1 MTKYFYFKIYS
12 IDLPVIFL
20 SLSAPKILLIMKQIQ
35 KMTSQK
41 ETVFNNEVISRF
53 ELYNSLFLTLP
64 FYKVKDTGTL
74 LPLFIKY
81 CEDGVKQHETP
92 AEIITAFFKKY
103 TQAHTATD
111 VNDLL
116 FRFIQYI
123 ERQVVLFDA
132 VEDASFQKL
141 NTAEDQGSLRSLLS
155 KSTQNSNFQE
165 NTAKL
170 IEDFSLRLVLTAHPT
185 QFYPGSVLSIITDLT
200 TAIKTNDIA
209 SINQLLQQLGKTPF
223 FNKKSPTPVD
233 EALSLSWY
241 LENVFYFAAA
251 NIQSEIDTALEEI
264 QLPAKKVIEMGFWPG
279 GDRDGNPNVKAKDT
293 IEVSKMLRQ
302 ILFRCYYRDFRKLK
316 RRITFRGVEDQ
327 IHQIQD
333 VLYRNAFDNSIVPE
347 DISASLI
354 SGLQEIKDT
363 LLESHDGLF
372 ADLVDDLL
380 RKIALFGSHFASLD
394 IRQDSRV
401 LRDVHAWCRQ
411 HKPIVSL
418 FPENYDHLSEEEK
431 ISHLSFKSA
440 RIQDAEPTEA
450 LIADTIDTITAVRN
464 IQQQNGPMA
473 CHRFIISNCQQ
484 ASDIL
489 QLIELFLWNGWT
501 VEDLD
506 IDFVPLFE
514 TVQDLKGASAIMEVL
529 YKHPFYQAHLLRR
542 GKQQQIML
550 GFSDSTKDGG
560 YLMANWSI
568 FNAKVALTAISE
580 QYNIQLAFF
589 DGRGG
594 PPSRGGGKTHRFYAS
609 MGKEIANNHIQL
621 TIQGQTISSQYGS
634 IDSAG
639 FNISQLVNAGI
650 SSGLKAKHNILL
662 DAEHS
667 DILNQ
672 MADDSFDAF
681 VALRKHPL
689 FLTYLERYSPLSL
702 LSKITISS
710 RPVKRASGEKL
721 RLEDLRAISFVTSW
735 GQLKQNIPGFYGIGT
750 ALKNQ
755 EEAGNWEQIT
765 KTYQDS
771 GYFKTIID
779 NCMMSMSKS
788 DFSITA
794 HFAKDPEFGPF
805 WTTLYEEYE
814 RSKAMLLKLAGHQ
827 TLMENYP
834 VEKRSIAVRE
844 KIVLPLVL
852 IQHFA
857 LEKLQEAGQDATAES
872 TSAYEKLAIR
882 TVYGIVNAGRN
893 SA

>member
-1 MTKYFYFKIYS
+1 MQKPRFTGQRES
-12 IDLPVIFL
+12 I
-20 SLSAPKILLIMKQIQ
+20 
-35 KMTSQK
+35 
-41 ETVFNNEVISRF
+41 FNNEVVSRF

-64 FYKVKDTGTL
+64 FYKIKDTGTL

-81 CEDGVKQHETP
+81 CEEGVKNQKTP
-92 AEIITAFFKKY
+92 AEIINVFFEKY
-103 TQAHTATD
+103 TQAANAKD
-111 VNDLL
+111 VIDLL

-132 VEDASFQKL
+132 VEDASFTKL
-141 NTAEDQGSLRSLLS
+141 NTAEGQSSLRSMLK
-155 KSTQNSNFQE
+155 KSESSEYVYDKTVQ
-165 NTAKL
+165 L
-170 IEDFSLRLVLTAHPT
+170 IEDLSLRLVLTAHPT

-200 TAIKTNDIA
+200 SAIKINDIV

-251 NIQSEIDTALEEI
+251 NIQSEIDSSLEEYNI
-264 QLPAKKVIEMGFWPG
+264 PTKKVIELGFWPG
-279 GDRDGNPNVKAKDT
+279 GDRDGNPNVHAEDT
-293 IEVSKMLRQ
+293 MQVAKMLRQ

-316 RRITFRGVEDQ
+316 RRITFRGVEDV
-327 IHQIQD
+327 IYKVQD
-333 VLYRNAFDNSIVPE
+333 ILYQNAFDVNIVPE
-347 DISASLI
+347 NISDFLTENLNQIKSTLI
-354 SGLQEIKDT
+354 
-363 LLESHDGLF
+363 ESHDGLF

-380 RKIALFGSHFASLD
+380 RKVELFGSHFASLD

-401 LRDVHAWCRQ
+401 LRDVHAYCRQ
-411 HKPIVSL
+411 SKPIISL
-418 FPENYDHLSEEEK
+418 FPENFDDLTEEEK
-431 ISHLSFKSA
+431 IAQLSFKSA
-440 RIQDAEPTEA
+440 KVNYTGDASP
-450 LIADTIDTITAVRN
+450 LILDTLQTIAEIKQ
-464 IQQQNGPMA
+464 IQQSNGELA
-473 CHRFIISNCQQ
+473 CHRYIISNCQQ

-489 QLIELFLWNGWT
+489 QLIELFLWNGWE
-501 VEDLD
+501 EDELT

-514 TVQDLKGASAIMEVL
+514 TVGDLQVAAEIMQTL
-529 YKHPFYQAHLLRR
+529 YSHPFYKKHLESR
-542 GKQQQIML
+542 GNRQDIML
-550 GFSDSTKDGG
+550 GYSDSTKDGG
-560 YLMANWSI
+560 YLTANWSI

-580 QYNIQLAFF
+580 SNNIRLAFF

-594 PPSRGGGKTHRFYAS
+594 PPSRGGGKTHLFYAS
-609 MGKEIANNHIQL
+609 MGKEIANKNIQL

-639 FNISQLVNAGI
+639 FNMSQLINAGI
-650 SSGLKAKHNILL
+650 SAGMKEKHNVLL
-662 DAEHS
+662 DPLHK
-667 DILNQ
+667 DILDV
-672 MADDSFDAF
+672 MAKDSFDSF
-681 VALRKHPL
+681 VTLREHPL
-689 FLTYLERYSPLSL
+689 FLSYLERFSPLSL

-710 RPVKRASGEKL
+710 RPVKRSSGEKL

-755 EEAGNWEQIT
+755 EEAGNWENIR
-765 KTYQDS
+765 KTYQES

-779 NCMMSMSKS
+779 NCMMSMSKA

-794 HFAKDPEFGPF
+794 HFANDPEYGDF
-805 WTTLYEEYE
+805 WKTLNSEYE
-814 RSKAMLLKLAGHQ
+814 RSKEMLLKLAGHEA
-827 TLMENYP
+827 LMENYP
-834 VEKRSIAVRE
+834 VEKRSVAVRE

-857 LEKLQEAGQDATAES
+857 LEKLQEELTEEEVQS
-872 TSAYEKLAIR
+872 YEKLAIR

>member
-1 MTKYFYFKIYS
+1 MTTKPRFTGQRES
-12 IDLPVIFL
+12 I
-20 SLSAPKILLIMKQIQ
+20 
-35 KMTSQK
+35 
-41 ETVFNNEVISRF
+41 FNNEVVSRF

-64 FYKVKDTGTL
+64 FYKIKDTGTL

-81 CEDGVKQHETP
+81 CEDGVKNKKTP
-92 AEIITAFFKKY
+92 AEIISVFFEKY
-103 TQAHTATD
+103 TQANDAKD
-111 VNDLL
+111 VIDLL

-132 VEDASFQKL
+132 VEDASFSKL
-141 NTAEDQGSLRSLLS
+141 NTTEGQVSLRSMLK
-155 KSTQNSNFQE
+155 KSEFNTDLHDK
-165 NTAKL
+165 TAKL

-200 TAIKTNDIA
+200 AAIKINDIVT
-209 SINQLLQQLGKTPF
+209 INQLLQQLGKTPF

-251 NIQSEIDTALEEI
+251 NIQSEIDSSLEEYHI
-264 QLPAKKVIEMGFWPG
+264 PSKKVIELGFWPG
-279 GDRDGNPNVKAKDT
+279 GDRDGNPNVHAEHT
-293 IEVSKMLRQ
+293 LQVSKMLRQ
-302 ILFRCYYRDFRKLK
+302 ILFRCYYRDFRKMK
-316 RRITFRGVEDQ
+316 RRVTFRGVEETL
-327 IHQIQD
+327 HQIQE
-333 VLYRNAFDNSIVPE
+333 VLYNNAFDTKIVPE
-347 DISASLI
+347 DISDFLI
-354 SGLQEIKDT
+354 SNLNQIKNT
-363 LLESHDGLF
+363 LVESHDGLF

-380 RKIALFGSHFASLD
+380 RKVELFGSHFASLD

-401 LRDVHAWCRQ
+401 LRDVHSYCRQ
-411 HKPIVSL
+411 NKPIISL
-418 FPENYDHLSEEEK
+418 FPQNYDDLSEQEK
-431 ISHLSFKSA
+431 IVHLSFKNA
-440 RIQDAEPTEA
+440 KINYIPQQDP
-450 LIADTIDTITAVRN
+450 LINDTLDTITGIKT
-464 IQQQNGPMA
+464 IQQNNGELA
-473 CHRFIISNCQQ
+473 CHRYIISNCQQ
-484 ASDIL
+484 ATDIL
-489 QLIELFLWNGWT
+489 QLIELFLWNGWDENQLT
-501 VEDLD
+501 

-514 TVQDLKGASAIMEVL
+514 TVGDLKVAAEIMETL
-529 YKHPFYQAHLLRR
+529 YAHPFYRKHLESR
-542 GKQQQIML
+542 GNKQDIML

-560 YLMANWSI
+560 YLTANWSI
-568 FNAKVALTAISE
+568 FNAKVALTSISTAH
-580 QYNIQLAFF
+580 NVKLAFF

-594 PPSRGGGKTHRFYAS
+594 PPSRGGGKTHLFYAS
-609 MGKEIANNHIQL
+609 MGKEIANKNIQL

-639 FNISQLVNAGI
+639 FNMEQLVNAGI
-650 SSGLKAKHNILL
+650 SAGMKEKHNILL
-662 DAEHS
+662 DPLHK
-667 DILNQ
+667 DVLDV
-672 MADDSFDAF
+672 MAKDSFDTF

-689 FLTYLERYSPLSL
+689 FLSYLERFSPLSL

-710 RPVKRASGEKL
+710 RPVKRSSGEKL

-755 EEAGNWEQIT
+755 EESGNWENICT
-765 KTYQDS
+765 TYRES

-779 NCMMSMSKS
+779 NCMMSMSKA

-794 HFAKDPEFGPF
+794 HFANDPEYGDF
-805 WTTLYEEYE
+805 WTMLHKEYE
-814 RSKAMLLKLAGHQ
+814 RSKEMLLKLAGHT

-834 VEKRSIAVRE
+834 VEKRSVAVRE

-857 LEKLQEAGQDATAES
+857 LEKLQEQLSEQEQQS
-872 TSAYEKLAIR
+872 YEKLAIR

>member
-1 MTKYFYFKIYS
+1 MTQKLRVTGQRES
-12 IDLPVIFL
+12 I
-20 SLSAPKILLIMKQIQ
+20 
-35 KMTSQK
+35 
-41 ETVFNNEVISRF
+41 FNNEVVSRF

-64 FYKVKDTGTL
+64 FYKIKDTGTL

-81 CEDGVKQHETP
+81 CEEGVKNHKTP
-92 AEIITAFFKKY
+92 AEIINVFFDKY
-103 TQAHTATD
+103 TQAANPKD
-111 VNDLL
+111 IVDLL

-132 VEDASFQKL
+132 VEDASFSKL
-141 NTAEDQGSLRSLLS
+141 NTTEDQTSLRSMLKKGEFNTALHH
-155 KSTQNSNFQE
+155 K
-165 NTAKL
+165 TAKL

-200 TAIKTNDIA
+200 AAIKVNDIF

-223 FNKKSPTPVD
+223 FNKQSPTPVD

-251 NIQSEIDTALEEI
+251 NAQAEIDNSLEEYNI
-264 QLPAKKVIEMGFWPG
+264 PSKNAIELGFWPG
-279 GDRDGNPNVKAKDT
+279 GDRDGNPNVQVHDT
-293 IEVSKMLRQ
+293 EQVSKLLRQ

-316 RRITFRGVEDQ
+316 RRITFRGVEET
-327 IHQIQD
+327 IHKLQD
-333 VLYRNAFDNSIVPE
+333 VLYKNAFDLNVVPE
-347 DISASLI
+347 NI
-354 SGLQEIKDT
+354 SGFLIENLNEIKST
-363 LLESHDGLF
+363 LIESHDGLF

-380 RKIALFGSHFASLD
+380 RKVELFGSHFASLD

-401 LRDVHAWCRQ
+401 LRDVHHYCRQ
-411 HKPIVSL
+411 NKPIISL
-418 FPENYDHLSEEEK
+418 FPENFDELSEQEK
-431 ISHLSFKSA
+431 IKALSFKNA
-440 RIQDAEPTEA
+440 KINYTEEAPDKLITDTLQTIAE
-450 LIADTIDTITAVRN
+450 IRN
-464 IQQQNGPMA
+464 IQQRNGELA
-473 CHRFIISNCQQ
+473 CHRYIISNCQQ
-484 ASDIL
+484 ASDVL
-489 QLIELFLWNGWT
+489 QLMELFLWNGW
-501 VEDLD
+501 EEERLN

-514 TVQDLKGASAIMEVL
+514 TVNDLKGAAEIMETL
-529 YKHPFYQAHLLRR
+529 YSHPFYRKHLESR
-542 GKQQQIML
+542 GNKQDIML

-560 YLMANWSI
+560 YLTANWSI
-568 FNAKVALTAISE
+568 FNAKVALTATAVE
-580 QYNIQLAFF
+580 HNVRLAFF

-594 PPSRGGGKTHRFYAS
+594 PPSRGGGKTHLFYAS
-609 MGKEIANNHIQL
+609 MGKEIANKNIQL

-634 IDSAG
+634 IDSAQ
-639 FNISQLVNAGI
+639 FNIEQLVNAGI
-650 SSGLKAKHNILL
+650 SSGIKEKHNILL
-662 DAEHS
+662 DPLHKDVL
-667 DILNQ
+667 DI
-672 MADDSFDAF
+672 MAKDSFESF

-689 FLTYLERYSPLSL
+689 FLSYLERFSPLSL

-710 RPVKRASGEKL
+710 RPVKRNSGERLK
-721 RLEDLRAISFVTSW
+721 LEDLRAISFVTAW

-755 EEAGNWEQIT
+755 EKSGNWDKIC
-765 KTYQDS
+765 KTYRES

-779 NCMMSMSKS
+779 NCMMSMSKT

-794 HFAKDPEFGPF
+794 HFASDSEYGAF
-805 WTTLYEEYE
+805 WKMLNDEYE
-814 RSKAMLLKLAGHQ
+814 CAKEMLLKLAGHS

-857 LEKLQEAGQDATAES
+857 LEKLQHELTEQEMEP
-872 TSAYEKLAIR
+872 YEKLAIR

>member
-1 MTKYFYFKIYS
+1 MMQKPRATGQRES
-12 IDLPVIFL
+12 I
-20 SLSAPKILLIMKQIQ
+20 
-35 KMTSQK
+35 
-41 ETVFNNEVISRF
+41 FNNEVVSRF

-64 FYKVKDTGTL
+64 FYKIKDTGTL

-81 CEDGVKQHETP
+81 CEEGVKNHKTP
-92 AEIITAFFKKY
+92 AEIINVFFEKY
-103 TQAHTATD
+103 TQANNAKD
-111 VNDLL
+111 IIDLL

-132 VEDASFQKL
+132 VEDASFSKL
-141 NTAEDQGSLRSLLS
+141 NSTEGQVSLRSMLK
-155 KSTQNSNFQE
+155 KSEF
-165 NTAKL
+165 NTELHDKTAQL

-200 TAIKTNDIA
+200 AAIKINDIV

-251 NIQSEIDTALEEI
+251 NIQSEIDSSLEEYNI
-264 QLPAKKVIEMGFWPG
+264 PSKKVIELGFWPG
-279 GDRDGNPNVKAKDT
+279 GDRDGNPNVHAEDT
-293 IEVSKMLRQ
+293 LQVSKMLRQ

-316 RRITFRGVEDQ
+316 RRVTFRGVEETL
-327 IHQIQD
+327 HQVQE
-333 VLYRNAFDNSIVPE
+333 VLYNNAFDTKIVPE
-347 DISASLI
+347 NISEFLVTNLNQIKTTLI
-354 SGLQEIKDT
+354 
-363 LLESHDGLF
+363 ESHDGLF

-380 RKIALFGSHFASLD
+380 RKVELFGSHFASLD

-401 LRDVHAWCRQ
+401 LRDVHAYCRQ
-411 HKPIVSL
+411 NKPIISL
-418 FPENYDHLSEEEK
+418 FPENYDELSEQEK
-431 ISHLSFKSA
+431 IGHLSFKNA
-440 RIQDAEPTEA
+440 KVNYAPQNDP
-450 LIADTIDTITAVRN
+450 LITDTLDTITEIKA
-464 IQQQNGPMA
+464 IQHSNGELA
-473 CHRFIISNCQQ
+473 CHRYIISNCQQ
-484 ASDIL
+484 ASDVL
-489 QLIELFLWNGWT
+489 QLIELFLWNGWE
-501 VEDLD
+501 EDQLT

-514 TVQDLKGASAIMEVL
+514 TVGDLKVAAEIMETL
-529 YKHPFYQAHLLRR
+529 YAHPFYRKHLESR
-542 GKQQQIML
+542 GNKQDIML

-560 YLMANWSI
+560 YLTANWSI
-568 FNAKVALTAISE
+568 FNAKVALTSISTAH
-580 QYNIQLAFF
+580 NIKLAFF

-594 PPSRGGGKTHRFYAS
+594 PPSRGGGKTHLFYAS
-609 MGKEIANNHIQL
+609 MGKEIANKNIQL

-639 FNISQLVNAGI
+639 FNMEQLVNAGI
-650 SSGLKAKHNILL
+650 SAGMKERHNILL
-662 DAEHS
+662 DPLHK
-667 DILNQ
+667 DVLDV
-672 MADDSFDAF
+672 MAKDSFDAF
-681 VALRKHPL
+681 VSLRKHPL
-689 FLTYLERYSPLSL
+689 FLGYLERFSPLSL

-710 RPVKRASGEKL
+710 RPVKRSSGEKL

-755 EEAGNWEQIT
+755 EESGNWENICT
-765 KTYQDS
+765 TYRES

-779 NCMMSMSKS
+779 NCMMSMSKA

-794 HFAKDPEFGPF
+794 HFANDPEYGDF
-805 WTTLYEEYE
+805 WTMLHKEYE
-814 RSKAMLLKLAGHQ
+814 RSKEMLLKLAGHT

-834 VEKRSIAVRE
+834 VEKRSVAVRE

-857 LEKLQEAGQDATAES
+857 LEKLQEQLTEQELQS
-872 TSAYEKLAIR
+872 YEKLAIR